1 MKNFL
6 FFLLSLMMTTLAYG
20 GDNFPVPRFVS
31 LKPNEVNARV
41 GPGSNYPVEW
51 VYLKAG
57 LPVEV
62 IVEFDTWRKIRDID
76 KAEGWVHQSM
86 LSPKRH
92 TIIQS
97 PEVLMYDATSK
108 QSAPLVRLQKGVV
121 LDLLKCQDAWCQ
133 VRIYDFKGWIEKSA
147 LWGVYPNENVK

>member
-1 MKNFL
+1 MT
-6 FFLLSLMMTTLAYG
+6 TTLAYG
-20 GDNFPVPRFVS
+20 EESPSVPRFVS

-41 GPGSNYPVEW
+41 GPGPNYPVEW

-86 LSPKRH
+86 LSSKRH
-92 TIIQS
+92 AIVQN
-97 PEVLMYDATSK
+97 PEVLMYDAKSK
-108 QSAPLVRLQKGVV
+108 QSAPLVRLQKGVI
-121 LDLLKCQDAWCQ
+121 LGLIKCQDTWCQ
-133 VRIYDFKGWIEKSA
+133 TQIYDFRGWVERSA
-147 LWGVYPNENVK
+147 LWGVYPNESIK